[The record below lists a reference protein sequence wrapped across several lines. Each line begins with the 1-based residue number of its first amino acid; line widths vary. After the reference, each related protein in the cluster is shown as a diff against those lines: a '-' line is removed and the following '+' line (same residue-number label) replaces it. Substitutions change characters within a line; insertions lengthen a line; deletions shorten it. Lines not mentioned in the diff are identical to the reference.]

1 MMSLW
6 DRPRER
12 ACEYLFNLEAM
23 SCKEAKH
30 LWRQS
35 IRDAWNNK
43 CAYCG
48 CPPIDVK
55 SLTLDHV
62 RPKSKGGENITSNC
76 VPACKKCNHSK
87 ASEDWMS
94 WYRRQD
100 FYSVSGELKIKD
112 WLQVGVREILSI
124 NAIMDG

>member
-1 MMSLW
+1 
-6 DRPRER
+6 
-12 ACEYLFNLEAM
+12 M

-48 CPPIDVK
+48 CPPIDIK

-62 RPKSKGGENITSNC
+62 RPKSKGGEDITSNC

-100 FYSVSGELKIKD
+100 FYSVSGESKIKD
-112 WLQVGVREILSI
+112 WLRVGAREILSI
-124 NAIMDG
+124 NTMMDG